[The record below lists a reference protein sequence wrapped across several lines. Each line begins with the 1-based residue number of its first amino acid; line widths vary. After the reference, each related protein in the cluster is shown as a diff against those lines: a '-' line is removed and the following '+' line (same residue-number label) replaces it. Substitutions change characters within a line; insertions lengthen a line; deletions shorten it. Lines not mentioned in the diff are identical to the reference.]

1 MKSPKLFLISL
12 LVAAFPLLSSAQIL
26 KKASQRTEIA
36 SVESET
42 TGDWVSVQSVLR
54 MEDDG
59 SYWLSLGHAGIGSD
73 ILQIEFDP
81 VTELFI
87 SLGNSLDEAIETMK
101 EIQALYKEPRLS
113 TSLVQGCLTAIS
125 PDKESLEEV
134 TVTSRKLLTSR
145 LLSFSVERGE
155 MVRSASISKSEFGS
169 LLVSLKL
176 YKKLHPK
183 EL

>member
-81 VTELFI
+81 VTEQGATTLNVPGPGMPYGHI
-87 SLGNSLDEAIETMK
+87 SG
-101 EIQALYKEPRLS
+101 Q
-113 TSLVQGCLTAIS
+113 
-125 PDKESLEEV
+125 
-134 TVTSRKLLTSR
+134 RK
-145 LLSFSVERGE
+145 
-155 MVRSASISKSEFGS
+155 
-169 LLVSLKL
+169 
-176 YKKLHPK
+176 P
-183 EL
+183 